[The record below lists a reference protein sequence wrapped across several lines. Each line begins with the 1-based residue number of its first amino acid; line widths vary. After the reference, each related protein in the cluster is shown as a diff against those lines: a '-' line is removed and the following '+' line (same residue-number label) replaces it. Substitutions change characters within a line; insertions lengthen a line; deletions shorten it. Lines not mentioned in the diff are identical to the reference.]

1 MIRPDYVSEIKKY
14 IQERNSNVAVG
25 TVIGF
30 MKEPILLKKN
40 LQKLQK
46 QLKTEQMNWIL

>member
-30 MKEPILLKKN
+30 HEGTYSVEEN

-46 QLKTEQMNWIL
+46 QLETELMNLIL